1 MTDGLIILIEGT
13 DGVGK
18 STLARELAAR
28 AGSRTALFHAGPPQN
43 KAYLNEYILPLTIAT
58 DGWTC
63 ICDRWHLGE
72 PVWSDV
78 YERKPILTFEQL
90 HIVEKRLQAFNV
102 PIHTLYLTRDEDEIL
117 YELDSRDESA
127 KPALDAIQLYE
138 KARKYSMFFWQET
151 TLPDALRELESDVD
165 GT

>member
-1 MTDGLIILIEGT
+1 MTGRIILIEGT

-18 STLARELAAR
+18 STLAAALAAQ
-28 AGSRTALFHAGPPQN
+28 AGSRTAVFHAGPPQN

-72 PVWSDV
+72 PVWSSIF
-78 YERKPILTFEQL
+78 ERKPILTVEQL

-102 PIHTLYLTRDEDEIL
+102 EIAPIYLERDEASIVA
-117 YELDSRDESA
+117 ELDSRDESA
-127 KPALDAIQLYE
+127 KPAIDAIEEYE
-138 KARKYSMFFWQET
+138 NAMRYSLFYWHRT
-151 TLPDALRELESDVD
+151 TLPEALVELQGDAD
-165 GT
+165 GA